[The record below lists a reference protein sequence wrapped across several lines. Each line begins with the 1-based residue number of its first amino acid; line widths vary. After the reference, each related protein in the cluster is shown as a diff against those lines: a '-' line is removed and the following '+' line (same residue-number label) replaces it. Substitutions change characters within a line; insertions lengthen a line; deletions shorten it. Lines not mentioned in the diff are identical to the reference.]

1 LYDALA
7 KLGFGMRIKPQGAF
21 YIYADCSE
29 FCEDS
34 FEFVSKVL
42 QEKHV
47 AFTPGIDFGKQGAKQ
62 HVRFAYTTNLENLKI
77 GIERLAKLKS

>member
-1 LYDALA
+1 
-7 KLGFGMRIKPQGAF
+7 MRVKPQGAF
-21 YIYADCSE
+21 YIYADCSA

-34 FEFVSKVL
+34 FEFACKVL

-47 AFTPGIDFGKQGAKQ
+47 AFIPGIDFGEQVAKQ

-77 GIERLAKLKS
+77 GVQRLTDLRGGG